1 MNNQPWNKLAR
12 NFVSTLNF
20 KSLIRYIFLSM
31 MLFLS
36 VLIFSTQISSM
47 MFALK
52 GEAQTTS
59 VRILDS
65 LSEKL
70 LSSLVTGDYELAQEV
85 IDTSINDVNIADVKL
100 IITDKLTGEMITI
113 TPKHLSEQTAFAQWL
128 VGYAP
133 SILSDLALPTFNA
146 DVKPTIYQAGDF
158 SGFDVDGIGRLEL
171 ILDFSDVLFRQGV
184 ILVVAVVFLIFCF
197 LFMLS
202 ICNNIDENVTYPLD
216 DLLAATRQLIAT
228 NFISAPRIMESN
240 QPEIAELINHFQKL
254 SEVIVE
260 RNAELN
266 ELLMNRERVI
276 EERTSDLWK
285 ALAEAKQSAQSKS
298 NFINIM
304 SHELNQPLFNARMA
318 VMNMSRNPKLF
329 GNQTV
334 DHYCAI
340 INQHLD
346 NARGQI
352 EHVLE
357 FTGKG
362 KQSYTPKS
370 EVFDF
375 YDLVESLMVSHA
387 CAAAAKGLYIDL
399 IVAPHFPNNIV
410 SCPDGWRQIL
420 NNFIGNAIKFTEKGG
435 VVIQISAKEFIN
447 AGEFTL
453 QVEVVDTGIGIAAE
467 DIEKIFEYYT
477 QAGDATRR
485 RQGGYGIGLGIV
497 DNYVKALGGKRG
509 VISSPE
515 GSTFSVEIPVDR
527 STKTLG
533 QVQATCI
540 AMINKMRL
548 FFILFDERESW
559 RLALQSR
566 IHNVSAHCLATDSLI
581 EAMSIISRQ
590 GNSHTVVCVGRTGT
604 TSLLVQHLDKLRAAN
619 PRLLIG
625 MDFSID
631 HESSVEDQAIE
642 IDLRLSGHIDMR
654 DFMRE
659 IHDIMSNHQTVEAP
673 RPLLESS
680 QSLHGKRLLLV
691 DDNQSNLDYTREFLM
706 SYGAHVD
713 TAHGPQQ
720 GLDMAATEP
729 YDAIFLDVMMP
740 VINGIEVGSRIRMG
754 NVNSN
759 SALFAFTAG
768 RLDDDMLAELNAL
781 GMHLLLKM
789 DAREKLVKSI
799 IDVLYQPG
807 VSSF

>member
-1 MNNQPWNKLAR
+1 
-12 NFVSTLNF
+12 
-20 KSLIRYIFLSM
+20 M

-36 VLIFSTQISSM
+36 ILIFSTQFSSL

-52 GEAQTTS
+52 GEAQATS
-59 VRILDS
+59 ARILDS

-70 LSSLVTGDYELAQEV
+70 IPSLVTGDYELAQEV
-85 IDTSINDVNIADVKL
+85 IDTSINDVNIADVRL
-100 IITDKLTGEMITI
+100 IVTDKLSSDTIVI
-113 TPKHLSEQTAFAQWL
+113 TPKHIGKKTAFSQWL
-128 VGYAP
+128 AIYAP
-133 SILSDLALPTFNA
+133 AFLSDLALPAFNA
-146 DVKPTIYQAGDF
+146 DVKPTVYQSDDFAGLN
-158 SGFDVDGIGRLEL
+158 VNGIGKLEL

-184 ILVVAVVFLIFCF
+184 ILLVAVVFLSFCF
-197 LFMLS
+197 FFMLS
-202 ICNNIDENVTYPLD
+202 LCNSIDENVTYPLD
-216 DLLAATRQLIAT
+216 DLLAATRKLIAT
-228 NFISAPRIMESN
+228 NFLSVPKITAST

-254 SEVIVE
+254 SRVIVE
-260 RNAELN
+260 RTSELN
-266 ELLMNRERVI
+266 ELLVNREKVI
-276 EERTSDLWK
+276 QERTSDLSI
-285 ALAEAKQSAQSKS
+285 ALAEAKKSSQTKS

-318 VMNMSRNPKLF
+318 VLNMARNPKLF

-334 DHYCAI
+334 EHYCTI

-357 FTGKG
+357 FTSKG

-375 YDLVESLMVSHA
+375 YELVESYMVSHA

-420 NNFIGNAIKFTEKGG
+420 NNFIGNAVKFTEKGG
-435 VVIQISAKEFIN
+435 VVIQISAKDFISVTD
-447 AGEFTL
+447 FTL
-453 QVEVVDTGIGIAAE
+453 QVEVIDTGIGIAAE

-515 GSTFSVEIPVDR
+515 GSTFSVEIPVER

-533 QVQATCI
+533 RVQSTCI
-540 AMINKMRL
+540 SMINQMRL

-566 IHNVSAHCLATDSLI
+566 IHNVSAHCLATDSLV

-590 GNSHTVVCVGRTGT
+590 GNSHTVVCVGRTGAN
-604 TSLLVQHLDKLRAAN
+604 SLLVQHLDKLRAAN
-619 PRLLIG
+619 PRMLIG

-631 HESSVEDQAIE
+631 HESSMEDQTID

-659 IHDIMSNHQTVEAP
+659 IHDKISNHKTVEEP
-673 RPLLESS
+673 RVLLESS

-720 GLDMAATEP
+720 GLDLATTEA

-740 VINGIEVGSRIRMG
+740 VINGIEVGSRIRLGG
-754 NVNSN
+754 NVNSK

-799 IDVLYQPG
+799 VDVLYQPG
-807 VSSF
+807 ASSA